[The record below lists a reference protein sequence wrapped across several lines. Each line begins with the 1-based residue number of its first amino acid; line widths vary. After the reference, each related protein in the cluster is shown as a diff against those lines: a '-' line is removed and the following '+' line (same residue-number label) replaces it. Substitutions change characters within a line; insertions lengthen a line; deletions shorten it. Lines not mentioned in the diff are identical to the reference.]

1 VTESKTRARMKV
13 LAALVTFMFAA
24 LTTRLWFL
32 QVLASEEFVD
42 LADQNQVRLVPTDP
56 LRGQILDRNG
66 TVLVGNRPST
76 VVLVDKREMEG
87 REEEVLLRLSELIGV
102 PVSDFVDRLN
112 SVKYLPYQPIP
123 VAEDVDKRDIFY
135 IVEHRDLF
143 PGVTYDVDSVRSY
156 PQGKLAAHV
165 LGYVGEVSDKQL
177 EEDPSFQGY
186 RPGQVVGKGGIEST
200 YESDLFGESGLREL
214 LVNAQGVVLDP
225 QFRQRLP
232 VTGHNVVLSIDA
244 QIQGLSERTLLQGI
258 QMARNLQHEETG
270 RYFEAPGGAVIV
282 MNPKNGQVLALASN
296 PSYDPRLFLGGL
308 STREAL
314 SLDLCPPAR
323 GLCPPPTHDNPLLD
337 RATQGLYPAG
347 STFKPFIAA
356 GALKQGFARM
366 DGYYDCPSSW
376 YAPVDPTKHLF
387 HNWQPI
393 SRGAISLPEALV
405 VSCDTVF
412 YQLGY
417 RYWLRYT
424 RSAPTDSGAHR
435 EFMQEDLAKMG
446 FGRTTGIDLPGEQA
460 GLVPDF
466 DYVKRVFAENKKIY
480 GKFYGWLPGDA
491 VNLSIGQGFLQ
502 VTPIQTAVGFSALA
516 NGGTLFEP
524 HVALRVERADGR
536 IVRQVGRQ
544 AVGRLPI
551 SKRQVLFLRNALR
564 GVTERG
570 TAAGAFSGFPL
581 SEIPVAGKTGTA
593 DIIPQ
598 QPYSWFAAMAP
609 ADDPKYVVVA
619 MVEQGGH
626 GSTTAAP
633 IVRRVLEGLF
643 GLPVTGRLRAGS
655 VQD

>member
-1 VTESKTRARMKV
+1 VTESKTRTRMRV
-13 LAALVTFMFAA
+13 LAALVVFMFAA

-32 QVLASEEFVD
+32 QVLASEEFLE

-56 LRGQILDRNG
+56 LRGQILDRHG

-123 VAEDVDKRDIFY
+123 VAEDVDKQDIFF
-135 IVEHRDLF
+135 IVEHREMF
-143 PGVTYDVDSVRSY
+143 PGVTYEVDSVRSY
-156 PQGKLAAHV
+156 PQGNLAAHV
-165 LGYVGEVSDKQL
+165 LGYVGEVSDPQL
-177 EEDPSFQGY
+177 SDPSFEGY
-186 RPGQVVGKGGIEST
+186 RPGQVVGKGGVEST
-200 YESDLFGESGLREL
+200 YERDLFGEGGLREL

-225 QFRQRLP
+225 EFRRRDP

-244 QIQGLSERTLLQGI
+244 EIQRLSERTLRQGI
-258 QMARNLQHEETG
+258 QMARNLRHEESG
-270 RYFEAPGGAVIV
+270 KYFEAPGGAVIV

-308 STREAL
+308 SSREVRQ
-314 SLDLCPPAR
+314 LDLCPPT
-323 GLCPPPTHDNPLLD
+323 GLCPPPTHHNPLLN
-337 RATQGLYPAG
+337 RAVQGEYPAG

-356 GALKQGFARM
+356 GALKQGFART
-366 DGYYDCPSSW
+366 DGYYNCPASW

-387 HNWQPI
+387 RNWQPI
-393 SRGAISLPEALV
+393 NRGPISLPEALV

-424 RSAPTDSGAHR
+424 RSGPTDTAAHR
-435 EFMQEDLAKMG
+435 EFMQEDLRQMG
-446 FGRTTGIDLPGEQA
+446 FGSTTGIDLPGEQA

-466 DYVKRVFAENKKIY
+466 EYVKEVFKDNKKVY
-480 GKFYGWLPGDA
+480 GEFFGWLPGDA

-502 VTPIQTAVGFSALA
+502 VTPIQMAMGFSALA

-524 HVALRVERADGR
+524 HLGLRVERPDGQV
-536 IVRQVGRQ
+536 VRQIGRR

-581 SEIPVAGKTGTA
+581 SQIPVAGKTGTA

-643 GLPVTGRLRAGS
+643 GLPATGRLRAGT
-655 VQD
+655 VED

>member
-1 VTESKTRARMKV
+1 MKV
-13 LAALVTFMFAA
+13 LAALVAFMFAA

-32 QVLASEEFVD
+32 QVLASEEFLA

-56 LRGQILDRNG
+56 LRGQVLDRNG
-66 TVLVGNRPST
+66 TVLVGNRPTT

-87 REEEVLLRLSELIGV
+87 REEEVLLRLSELIDV
-102 PVSDFVDRLN
+102 PVRDFVDRLN

-123 VAEDVDKRDIFY
+123 VAEDVQKQDIFY
-135 IVEHRDLF
+135 IEEHPLEF
-143 PGVTYDVDSVRSY
+143 PGVTYEIDSVRSY
-156 PQGKLAAHV
+156 PEGRLAAHV
-165 LGYVGEVSDKQL
+165 LGYVGEISDNQL
-177 EEDPSFQGY
+177 EDPSFVGY
-186 RPGQVVGKGGIEST
+186 RPGQVVGKGGVEAT
-200 YESDLFGESGLREL
+200 YEDYLFGESGLREL

-225 QFRQRLP
+225 QFRERNP
-232 VTGHNVVLSIDA
+232 VPGDNLVLSIDA
-244 QIQGLSERTLLQGI
+244 DIQTLAERTLQQGI
-258 QMARNLQHEETG
+258 TLARNLRHEESG
-270 RYFEAPGGAVIV
+270 KYFEAPAGAVIV
-282 MNPKNGQVLALASN
+282 MNPRNGQILALTSN

-308 STREAL
+308 SSREL
-314 SLDLCPPAR
+314 LQLDLCPPDR
-323 GLCPPPTHDNPLLD
+323 GLCTPTHNNPLLN
-337 RATQGLYPAG
+337 RSIQGEYPAG

-356 GALKQGFARM
+356 GALKQGFAKM
-366 DGYYDCPSSW
+366 DGSYNCPSSW
-376 YAPVDPTKHLF
+376 YAPIDPTKHLF

-393 SRGAISLPEALV
+393 SRGLISLPEALV

-417 RYWLRYT
+417 RYWLRYK
-424 RSAPTDSGAHR
+424 RSGLEDEA
-435 EFMQEDLAKMG
+435 MQRDLRQMG
-446 FGRTTGIDLPGEQA
+446 FGSSTGIDLPQEQS
-460 GLVPDF
+460 GLVPDYE
-466 DYVKRVFAENKKIY
+466 YVQNVFEDNKKVY

-502 VTPIQTAVGFSALA
+502 VTPIQVAMGFSALA
-516 NGGTLFEP
+516 NGGTLYEP
-524 HVALRVERADGR
+524 HVGLRIETPDGQV
-536 IVRQVGRQ
+536 VRHIGKR

-551 SKRQVLFLRNALR
+551 SRRQVLFLRNALR
-564 GVTERG
+564 GVAERG
-570 TAAGAFSGFPL
+570 TAAGAFFGFPL

-643 GLPVTGRLRAGS
+643 DLPVTGRLQAGS
-655 VQD
+655 VED

>member
-1 VTESKTRARMKV
+1 MKV
-13 LAALVTFMFAA
+13 LAALVAFMFAA

-32 QVLASEEFVD
+32 QVLASEEFLA

-56 LRGQILDRNG
+56 LRGQVLDRKGN
-66 TVLVGNRPST
+66 VLVGNRPTT

-87 REEEVLLRLSELIGV
+87 REEEVLLRLSELLDV

-123 VAEDVDKRDIFY
+123 VAEDVHKQDIFY
-135 IVEHRDLF
+135 IEEHPLQF
-143 PGVTYDVDSVRSY
+143 PGVTYEIDSVRSY

-165 LGYVGEVSDKQL
+165 LGYVGEISDKQL
-177 EEDPSFQGY
+177 LEDPSFIGY
-186 RPGQVVGKGGIEST
+186 RPGQVVGKGGVEAT
-200 YESDLFGESGLREL
+200 YEPDLFGESGLREL

-225 QFRQRLP
+225 QFRERRP
-232 VTGHNVVLSIDA
+232 MPGNNVVLSIDA
-244 QIQGLSERTLLQGI
+244 DIQTLAERTLQEGI
-258 QMARNLQHEETG
+258 TLARNLKHEETG
-270 RYFEAPGGAVIV
+270 KYFEAPGGAVIV
-282 MNPKNGQVLALASN
+282 MNPRNGQVLALASN

-308 STREAL
+308 SSRETL
-314 SLDLCPPAR
+314 QLDLCPPNR
-323 GLCPPPTHDNPLLD
+323 GLCTPTHNNPLLN
-337 RATQGLYPAG
+337 RSIQGLYPAG
-347 STFKPFIAA
+347 STFKPFVAA
-356 GALKQGFARM
+356 GALKQGFAKM
-366 DGYYDCPSSW
+366 DGAINCPASW
-376 YAPVDPTKHLF
+376 HAPVDPTKHQF
-387 HNWQPI
+387 HNWQTI
-393 SRGAISLPEALV
+393 SRGFISLPEALV

-417 RYWLRYT
+417 RYWLRYN
-424 RSAPTDSGAHR
+424 RSGPTESGPHR
-435 EFMQEDLAKMG
+435 EFMQEDLEQMG
-446 FGRTTGIDLPGEQA
+446 FGRPTGIDLPAEQS

-466 DYVKRVFAENKKIY
+466 EYVERVFEENKKVY

-502 VTPIQTAVGFSALA
+502 VTPIQMAMGFSALA
-516 NGGTLFEP
+516 NGGTLLEP
-524 HVALRVERADGR
+524 HLGLRIETPDGQV
-536 IVRQVGRQ
+536 VRHIGKR

-581 SEIPVAGKTGTA
+581 SQIPVAGKTGTA

-643 GLPVTGRLRAGS
+643 DLPVTGRLQAGT
-655 VQD
+655 VED